1 MTASVSVGEKKQFVR
16 WFLQS
21 HKMKRR
27 ECIWILNY
35 MLSNENL
42 LEKTHFVEEAH
53 YCPRAMVMSS
63 TESKEI
69 PFRFYKGNLMTA
81 DAEKSFHDLR
91 LNPEE
96 ELYVQLNFPNRPPSP
111 LYLSVLEENPYM
123 PKNASYN
130 VQDRLIAEKVLEES
144 MSAFQEEAILKQ
156 IDEALDSNDRDKFF
170 KLSELLQSI
179 QTMNKTESE

>member
-1 MTASVSVGEKKQFVR
+1 MTASVSVREKKQFVR

-21 HKMKRR
+21 YKMKRR
-27 ECIWILNY
+27 ECVWILNY

-42 LEKTHFVEEAH
+42 LNRIHFVEEGH

-96 ELYVQLNFPNRPPSP
+96 EMYVQLNFPNIPPSS
-111 LYLSVLEENPYM
+111 LYLSVLEENPFI
-123 PKNASYN
+123 PKDAVINP
-130 VQDRLIAEKVLEES
+130 QDRLMAEKLLHES
-144 MSAFQEEAILKQ
+144 MSKFREESILKQ
-156 IDEALDSNDRDKFF
+156 IDEALDRNDKEKFF
-170 KLSELLQSI
+170 ELSVLLQTI
-179 QTMNKTESE
+179 KTITENGE